1 MIIPNELKYSVD
13 HEWVRVEADGA
24 LTVGITD
31 YARELLGD
39 VVYADLPEIGRK
51 LAAREACVTL
61 ESVKAAAEV
70 YAPIAG
76 TIVAV
81 NASAGEA
88 PENINQDA
96 YAAWL
101 FRLAPDNAADVD
113 GLLDAVGYQALIDEE
128 IANLE

>member
-1 MIIPNELKYSVD
+1 MIIPNELKYTAT
-13 HEWVRVEADGA
+13 HEWVRIESDGA

-31 YARELLGD
+31 YAQEVLGD
-39 VVYADLPEIGRK
+39 LVYLELPEVGRK
-51 LAAREACVTL
+51 LAAHETCVTL

-70 YAPIAG
+70 YAPTAG

-81 NASAGEA
+81 NTPTGEA

-101 FRLAPDNAADVD
+101 FRLAPDNAVGAD
-113 GLLDAVGYQALIDEE
+113 GLLDAAAYKALVDAE
-128 IANLE
+128 